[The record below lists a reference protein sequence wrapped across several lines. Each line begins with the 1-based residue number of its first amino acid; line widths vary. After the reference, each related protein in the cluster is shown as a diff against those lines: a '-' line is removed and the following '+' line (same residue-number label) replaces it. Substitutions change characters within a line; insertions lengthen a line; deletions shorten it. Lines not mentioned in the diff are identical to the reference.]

1 MSDLPDERP
10 ATPPTGG
17 PAPSTD
23 PKDFDNNDKRDALAH
38 DVDPADVTP
47 HHDMREAE
55 YIQDVKERT
64 SEENRSGGLPL
75 GPDAPDRDAR
85 LYDSTTNTV
94 KQEEPKTAA
103 YTMID
108 ATDGTVI
115 GAVEADVGATS
126 IETSKYTFPVTMVST
141 QGHGQMPV
149 IFGPREA
156 LEEFRDKE
164 VMVPPVWIGM
174 NQGLFHGL
182 AVRAMLERYV
192 TLKDADDPVDDN
204 VVTLDE
210 GYLERQR
217 EADEKV
223 RNPGAPPVMR
233 SRVA

>member
-47 HHDMREAE
+47 HNDMREAE

-64 SEENRSGGLPL
+64 SEENRSGGLPV
-75 GPDAPDRDAR
+75 PEAEPA
-85 LYDSTTNTV
+85 

-223 RNPGAPPVMR
+223 RNPGAPPVVR